1 MAFARVRPGAV
12 RERLVDVGVVTGDR
26 GPQHRA
32 ALDGGHSE
40 VEVGEAR
47 APAHLG
53 GGQIDEEGVDARA
66 LQSVVSHGSKSR

>member
-12 RERLVDVGVVTGDR
+12 RERLVDVGVVTDDR

-32 ALDGGHSE
+32 ALERGHRE

-47 APAHLG
+47 APARLG
-53 GGQIDEEGVDARA
+53 GGQIHEEGVDARA
-66 LQSVVSHGSKSR
+66 LQSVGSHGSKSR